1 MHLLFKSIATLLL
14 VVTCFTGTAFS
25 SERFEIHHSEATSR
39 DYFYFHIPSANE
51 TLSLEGFV
59 GGEHINHYRIL
70 AFSQQ
75 RFTVSVT
82 SLSGEAYFSIDSE
95 AIEVTHNGSAYD
107 IQVNTDGIW
116 IDVAISASTFTSE
129 YVLDVKRVF

>member
-1 MHLLFKSIATLLL
+1 MHLLFKSIATLL
-14 VVTCFTGTAFS
+14 VAATCFTSAAFS

-39 DYFYFHIPSANE
+39 DFFYFHIPPTNG

-82 SLSGEAYFSIDSE
+82 SLSGETYFSIDSE
-95 AIEVTHNGSAYD
+95 AIEVTQNDTGYD
-107 IQVNTDGIW
+107 IQANADGIW
-116 IDVAISASTFTSE
+116 IDIAISASTFTSK